1 MQAKIMNIVGTL
13 LFAINQWV
21 QVILITRLLGL
32 YEVGLFS
39 YFLALTGPL
48 VLFSRFMLSVLVPT
62 QRKLSYDYVI
72 FHEFR
77 KITNYAFILGSVV
90 VMLFVDLNI
99 YESLCLMIFVLFK
112 FYENKEEFIYT
123 ENIAEA
129 RIGFMAK
136 SKIYKSIVTI
146 VLFTAASFMFRSLLL
161 TVLSLLVS
169 QMLIYYFYDRRFS
182 FSATRV
188 KIGIRWMEFRNIFI
202 LGIGLSTVELL
213 NSLVSNIP
221 RYILEH
227 YHTVETLGIFATI
240 MYFVIITNN
249 VVVAI
254 NQSVVAGL
262 AKEAQ
267 NSAGNFYHSF
277 FRLCGMFLLIIIAG
291 EVILLLFGNDILV
304 LVYGEQFMGFEKEML
319 LLGVLL
325 IFTVYTKLFEMAL
338 SIFNIYNL
346 QLLLQGTTFIAA
358 IIFSFIII
366 IPYGLSG
373 AFIVVIINY
382 LILALGQVG
391 VLVYHWKYKVSS

>member
-1 MQAKIMNIVGTL
+1 MNIVGTL

-72 FHEFR
+72 FQEFR
-77 KITNYAFILGSVV
+77 RITNYAFIAGSVI
-90 VMLFVDLNI
+90 VMIFVDLNM
-99 YESLCLMIFVLFK
+99 YESLCLMVFVLYK
-112 FYENKEEFIYT
+112 CYENKEEFIYT
-123 ENIAEA
+123 ENIAES
-129 RIGFMAK
+129 RIDFMAR
-136 SKIYKSIVTI
+136 SKIYKSIITI
-146 VLFTAASFMFRSLLL
+146 ILFTVTAFFFRSLLL
-161 TVLSLLVS
+161 AVLSLLVS

-182 FSATRV
+182 YSEQRA
-188 KIGIRWMEFRNIFI
+188 KIGIKRIEFRNIFI
-202 LGIGLSTVELL
+202 LGIGLSMVEVL

-227 YHTVETLGIFATI
+227 YHSVETLGVFATI
-240 MYFVIITNN
+240 LYFMIITNN
-249 VVVAI
+249 IVVAI

-267 NSAGNFYHSF
+267 ASVKKFYRSF
-277 FRLCGMFLLIIIAG
+277 FRLCGIFLVIIIAG
-291 EVILLLFGNDILV
+291 EAILLLFGNDILV
-304 LVYGEQFMGFEKEML
+304 LVYGEAFMGYQNEML
-319 LLGVLL
+319 LLGILL

-358 IIFSFIII
+358 VIFSFIII
-366 IPYGLSG
+366 IPYGLTG

-382 LILALGQVG
+382 MILAAGQVG
-391 VLVYHWKYKVSS
+391 VLVYHWKYKVGS